1 MRALL
6 PARVITVKVIEL
18 PKSLLDTWKFFR
30 LFLNPLTAND
40 KYSLNSKDKRMQKLQ
55 MHLSQKENN
64 FSQFCSPFFESAL
77 NFEHFQKKDDPHS
90 LCISEI
96 TDHEKRP

>member
-1 MRALL
+1 
-6 PARVITVKVIEL
+6 
-18 PKSLLDTWKFFR
+18 
-30 LFLNPLTAND
+30 
-40 KYSLNSKDKRMQKLQ
+40 MQKFQ

-64 FSQFCSPFFESAL
+64 FSEIFSPFFESAL

-96 TDHEKRP
+96 TDHERRP

>member
-18 PKSLLDTWKFFR
+18 QKSLLDTWKFFR
-30 LFLNPLTAND
+30 PFLNTLTAND
-40 KYSLNSKDKRMQKLQ
+40 KYSLNSKDKWMEKLQ
-55 MHLSQKENN
+55 MHLSQKENI
-64 FSQFCSPFFESAL
+64 FSQFFSPFFESAL
-77 NFEHFQKKDDPHS
+77 NFEHSQKKDDPHS

-96 TDHEKRP
+96 TDHERRS

>member
-18 PKSLLDTWKFFR
+18 QKSLLDSWKFSR
-30 LFLNPLTAND
+30 RFLNTLTAND
-40 KYSLNSKDKRMQKLQ
+40 TYSLNSKDKWMQTIQ
-55 MHLSQKENN
+55 MHLSEKENN
-64 FSQFCSPFFESAL
+64 SSEFFSPFFESAL
-77 NFEHFQKKDDPHS
+77 NFKHFQKKDDPHS

-96 TDHEKRP
+96 TDHERRP